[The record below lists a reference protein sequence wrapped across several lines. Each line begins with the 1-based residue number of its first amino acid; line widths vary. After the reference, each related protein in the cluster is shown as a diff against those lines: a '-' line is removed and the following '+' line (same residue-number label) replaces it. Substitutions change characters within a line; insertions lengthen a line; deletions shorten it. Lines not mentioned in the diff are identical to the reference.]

1 MISHAITSVLAGST
15 SPFLVVVQSIAGVG
29 NKVFV
34 VDAGYEVK
42 QRHRVAAKVVVAQ
55 TWKILKQ
62 KAVHNYTLLTATT
75 DIPYTHALTGTI

>member
-42 QRHRVAAKVVVAQ
+42 QRHPVAAEVVVAQ
-55 TWKILKQ
+55 TWI
-62 KAVHNYTLLTATT
+62 
-75 DIPYTHALTGTI
+75 